1 MTRDQREAAKQRLW
15 NLELRLNGINALTE
29 NMSDKGGAEIASILE
44 ETAAE
49 IASILKE
56 TAADVIAAI
65 AKNKAALTAAIS
77 KRLKNDEDTSAY
89 EAVESLIIKTAIE
102 AGVPKKYAEDAPW
115 METYAVPGESTVK
128 SDLEGLEG
136 ELIDM
141 IDNPN
146 SEVTF
151 Y

>member
-49 IASILKE
+49 IASIEKTLPTKWEFLFNFIGGGWNSEIAFTKE
-56 TAADVIAAI
+56 D
-65 AKNKAALTAAIS
+65 
-77 KRLKNDEDTSAY
+77 
-89 EAVESLIIKTAIE
+89 AIE
-102 AGVPKKYAEDAPW
+102 QALFNHAQTGLDCLRVD
-115 METYAVPGESTVK
+115 VDSFRVSTPTDYK
-128 SDLEGLEG
+128 NQMS
-136 ELIDM
+136 I
-141 IDNPN
+141 
-146 SEVTF
+146 F

>member
-1 MTRDQREAAKQRLW
+1 M
-15 NLELRLNGINALTE
+15 NALSTTVKTE
-29 NMSDKGGAEIASILE
+29 AKELVAE
-44 ETAAE
+44 
-49 IASILKE
+49 
-56 TAADVIAAI
+56 VIAVI

-102 AGVPKKYAEDAPW
+102 AGLPKKYAEDATW

-146 SEVTF
+146 PEVTATQTMPARISADIKNKL
-151 Y
+151 